1 MNITLRRGASAGIER
16 IPAWLL
22 AALFWAFTFSL
33 FAYRASG
40 QFADFEFFSVQ
51 RIGVTL
57 VGAVIFGWVV
67 SSLIR
72 ASGPEK
78 SKPLAVLAT
87 ILPASIA
94 VLAARLL
101 LDITAEDGITN
112 FQEDMR
118 WVLVWAGYFGLW
130 VSAALA
136 LHVSRLGTSA
146 GSAPAAPV
154 TVRAKRDRSFASSLA
169 AGQTIEEIA
178 AMLASLPAEV
188 RAEVIRRVDS
198 RQPYEAADPLDMF
211 TGELRR

>member
-1 MNITLRRGASAGIER
+1 MNITLRHGASAGIER

-40 QFADFEFFSVQ
+40 QFADFELFSVQ
-51 RIGVTL
+51 RLGVTL

-118 WVLVWAGYFGLW
+118 WVCLPARHIGRFGTGCTGHCPCEARPLLCQPARRGANDRGNCRNARLPAG
-130 VSAALA
+130 
-136 LHVSRLGTSA
+136 RSA
-146 GSAPAAPV
+146 GGSHPQ
-154 TVRAKRDRSFASSLA
+154 S
-169 AGQTIEEIA
+169 
-178 AMLASLPAEV
+178 
-188 RAEVIRRVDS
+188 
-198 RQPYEAADPLDMF
+198 
-211 TGELRR
+211 